1 MKIIKWCSCYLLRIE
16 CLLGTALVDQHN
28 CDGVD
33 TIIIPLYKPL
43 FNGGFSLLCR
53 VTMGNLIFLW
63 NSNMPRITWHIGCNS
78 LCKCTVIPL
87 PVTSL
92 YNNCRKQVSC
102 PCKFP
107 FAVIIPDSSGLVS
120 FFTYGPSSGF
130 Q

>member
-28 CDGVD
+28 CDGVGA
-33 TIIIPLYKPL
+33 IIIPFYKPL
-43 FNGGFSLLCR
+43 FSGGFSLLCR
-53 VTMGNLIFLW
+53 VTMGNFIFLW

-78 LCKCTVIPL
+78 LCKCTVILL
-87 PVTSL
+87 PMTSL
-92 YNNCRKQVSC
+92 YNNCRKQVSY
-102 PCKFP
+102 PPKFP
-107 FAVIIPDSSGLVS
+107 FVVVIPDSSGLVS